1 MAAELG
7 ANLVAKEGVG
17 ARLGAVWGA
26 FGYES
31 QRLLG
36 PVFGGAFA
44 PGTVPFCG
52 FRVVSVFPAK
62 NWRMENESVLFC
74 K

>member
-1 MAAELG
+1 MGRNWVQIWLRKRVLG
-7 ANLVAKEGVG
+7 RVSERFG
-17 ARLGAVWGA
+17 ARLGTKVNVYWGR
-26 FGYES
+26 FS
-31 QRLLG
+31 
-36 PVFGGAFA
+36 GAFA

-52 FRVVSVFPAK
+52 FRVVSVFRAK